1 MIDVWWYTNGLDI
14 PSFSLVGLHVAFMTT
29 NTWIF
34 NVEEVE

>member
-1 MIDVWWYTNGLDI
+1 MIDVWWYTDGLGI
-14 PSFSLVGLHVAFMTT
+14 PSFCLVGLHVAFMTK